1 MPGFDTYND
10 SLDEEFTQEEL
21 YDEQNEYFG
30 SAPYC
35 PGEDL
40 DDDEDTYPF

>member
-10 SLDEEFTQEEL
+10 SLDEVTQEEL
-21 YDEQNEYFG
+21 YDEQTEYWG
-30 SAPYC
+30 TYPYC

-40 DDDEDTYPF
+40 DCDEDTYPF